1 MGCYR
6 RRSCTGA
13 RGFTLVELMAVV
25 VLIGILAALA
35 IVSYRSYLDSA
46 RAGEAKDFI
55 QAIHAGQ
62 QRYQIATDGYLDCS
76 NNLTSWYPGKPMGRK
91 RNFTDDNHADHNCW
105 ALLNVHASEPT
116 VFGFAVVA
124 GSDGENPPTTG
135 LAQQP
140 SWPNP
145 TVEPWYVIQAGGDH
159 DNDQSLSFFVS
170 SSFAPTE
177 IFSQNDAE

>member
-1 MGCYR
+1 MLHQRPTTALVVGLGG
-6 RRSCTGA
+6 GA
-13 RGFTLVELMAVV
+13 TPGALARMNVHVDVVEL
-25 VLIGILAALA
+25 
-35 IVSYRSYLDSA
+35 SR
-46 RAGEAKDFI
+46 
-55 QAIHAGQ
+55 
-62 QRYQIATDGYLDCS
+62 
-76 NNLTSWYPGKPMGRK
+76 
-91 RNFTDDNHADHNCW
+91 
-105 ALLNVHASEPT
+105 
-116 VFGFAVVA
+116 AVVA